1 MFLEKLVVKS
11 NKGIIREIKFKRG
24 LNLVI
29 DESTT
34 DVQTESGNSV
44 GKTTFLRVIDYCF
57 GSNGNDIYTDN
68 EFKTINEN
76 IHNFLT
82 EKEVTFELTLKNK
95 NKYITLQRGFP
106 ANAVLQINE
115 QEYPTITDY
124 KVKLGSLFFKITS
137 GKPSIRQLMP
147 KFIRKDNN
155 TMSNT
160 LFFLHNSTGKND
172 YEVLF
177 LYLFGFLDH
186 SLLVERLQTSH
197 KLKKITKRITVL
209 KQGRS
214 VSASKQ
220 ILKLTERDIQK
231 LEKQIQTF
239 DVSDQYKKEIDEL
252 TSLKREISN
261 LTVEINN
268 LRLRLSLNQE
278 TLNEL
283 KNNKSDI
290 DPKTIRELYN
300 EAEKLIPSIQKKFE
314 DVLNF
319 HNQMV
324 DKKVEFVEQ
333 QLIATEKKANKLEIQ
348 LTSLLKNESKILR
361 TLSDMGSFENL
372 AILQKE
378 INQLY
383 EKKGKQNQFISLIE
397 EETNTQKELKDVL
410 EQLNKKVQRHLKDFE
425 EKITAF
431 NFYFSDYSKKLY
443 DEKYILT
450 QDVSDTGTV
459 TFEIDNV
466 QGNVG
471 SGKKKAQIS
480 AFDLAYI
487 SLQNELNSD
496 FPRFVFHDSIEDV
509 HKNQIKTL
517 FEISN
522 TIDGQYIVSILR
534 DKISFLGDEYLTYH
548 KILSLSQE
556 EMFFKTPK

>member
-57 GSNGNDIYTDN
+57 GSSGTDIYTDN

-124 KVKLGSLFFKITS
+124 KAKLGSLFFKITS

-197 KLKKITKRITVL
+197 KLKKVTKRITVL

-214 VSASKQ
+214 ISASKQ

-239 DVSDQYKKEIDEL
+239 DVSDQYKKEIEEL